1 MTLNICWFLPL
12 PAAAIAEA
20 RGLYTEHGLAVTAQT
35 VRSSDEQYE
44 LLATGAAQAGVTAMD
59 NVFDWN
65 RRGAVDDLRIVAQM
79 ERTTGSV
86 LMGAAGI
93 DTMAKLKGGTLLVDA
108 PNNGFVVVTRAML
121 RGAGLELDDY
131 RLEVVGGVMAR
142 VAALEHGT
150 GDAALLVPLFEQRI
164 LAAGGHVLGRVDE
177 SFPGFPGQG
186 LAVRRSALNN
196 IGPELAAWLDALREA
211 GRWATAN
218 PAEAEAIVMD
228 KLGLPQ
234 PAAAGLLAATPLD
247 YRPAAT
253 SLELVVSQRSEL
265 GFPGAEEGMAALFDP
280 TLLGHRPA

>member
-20 RGLYTEHGLAVTAQT
+20 RGLYAEQGLVVTAQT

-44 LLATGAAQAGVTAMD
+44 LLASGAAQAGVTAMD

-86 LMGAAGI
+86 LMGAAGV
-93 DTMAKLKGGTLLVDA
+93 DTLAKLKGGTLLVDA
-108 PNNGFVVVTRAML
+108 PDNGFVVVTRAML
-121 RGAGLELDDY
+121 RAAGLELGDY

-142 VAALEHGT
+142 VEALERGT

-186 LAVRRSALNN
+186 LAVRRSALDK
-196 IGPELAAWLDALREA
+196 IGPELSAWLDALREA
-211 GRWATAN
+211 GQWAEAN
-218 PAEAEAIVMD
+218 PAEAETIVMD
-228 KLGLPQ
+228 KTGLPA
-234 PAAAGLLAATPLD
+234 PAVAGLLAAAPLD
-247 YRPAAT
+247 YRPALA
-253 SLELVVSQRSEL
+253 SLELIVSQRTEL
-265 GFPGAEEGMAALFDP
+265 GLPGAEGGMATLFEPALLD
-280 TLLGHRPA
+280 RSV